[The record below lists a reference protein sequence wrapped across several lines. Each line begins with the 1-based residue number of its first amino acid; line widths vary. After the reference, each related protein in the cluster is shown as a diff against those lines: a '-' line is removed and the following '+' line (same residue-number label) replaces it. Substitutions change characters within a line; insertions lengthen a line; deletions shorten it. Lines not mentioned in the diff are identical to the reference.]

1 MALGALKPMSAKF
14 PGRCR
19 KCGGAVSV
27 GEKIIYDTDVRKVEH
42 AVCPENPQVAPAR
55 PVVRLDPETTSNLV
69 RAEEVLN
76 LIDRE
81 REPIAAQ
88 HADLSKKRD
97 AVVREYQTRLT
108 EAGYCSC
115 DGRGSVWHYSCDY
128 PCDCSHAKAKPGWRA
143 LPGDDRATDRESCK
157 VRDPGLRDLAE
168 EGAKLEAAVAALWR
182 KLENLDARAIFVK
195 TAQKG
200 YEVVVARGRK
210 VPRGVRG
217 IVVGT
222 TQSEYGP
229 RIGFADADG
238 TVHWTAYSN
247 VDVTGIPR
255 SEAAKALDF
264 GGYAPEA
271 RPPANAE
278 RRMGYNAWGRRGRL
292 SWRGPR

>member
-1 MALGALKPMSAKF
+1 MALAALKPMSAKF

-27 GEKIIYDTDVRKVEH
+27 GERIIYDTDVRKVEH
-42 AVCPENPQVAPAR
+42 AECPAVPQAAPAR
-55 PVVRLDPETTSNLV
+55 APVRLTEEAVSNLV

-76 LIDRE
+76 LIERE

-97 AVVREYQTRLT
+97 ALVREYQTRLAD
-108 EAGYCSC
+108 AGYCSC

-128 PCDCSHAKAKPGWRA
+128 PCDCSHAKAKPGYRE
-143 LPGDDRATDRESCK
+143 LPGRGVSTDRESCAI
-157 VRDPGLRDLAE
+157 RDPELRALAA
-168 EGAKLEAAVAALWR
+168 EGERLERDVKILWQ

-217 IVVGT
+217 LVVGT

-229 RIGFADADG
+229 RIGFADAEG
-238 TVHWTAYSN
+238 VVHWTAYSN
-247 VDVTGIPR
+247 VDVTGLPR
-255 SEAAKALDF
+255 SEAEKALDF
-264 GGYAPEA
+264 RGYAPEA
-271 RPPANAE
+271 RPPPNAE